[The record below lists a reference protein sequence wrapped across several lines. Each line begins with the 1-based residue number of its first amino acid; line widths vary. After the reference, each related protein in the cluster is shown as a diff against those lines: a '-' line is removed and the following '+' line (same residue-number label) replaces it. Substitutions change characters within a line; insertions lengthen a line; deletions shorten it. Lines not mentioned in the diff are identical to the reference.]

1 MRALVICGLFFIG
14 IFESIAQVGEVV
26 GTVVNERGEIIANAH
41 IINASSTKGTIT
53 NVNGRFR
60 LSAKVGDTLVFSMLS
75 YSYLYY
81 VVKNS
86 DFNKEQRWT
95 LLKQNYLL
103 DEVSIFSYELTTNRP
118 RTMPL
123 RKPTVPDNEDIRE
136 PRLPAPASIMDP
148 MEALYQAFSKRIKQ
162 LRILE
167 ELKTRD
173 AFVSK
178 LEEGNN
184 REILLKITGMPR
196 DELRPF
202 LFYCQMGYDYIE
214 NVTDYE
220 LLMSLL
226 NCYDSYVHSRDMR
239 EFMTDYE

>member
-1 MRALVICGLFFIG
+1 
-14 IFESIAQVGEVV
+14 
-26 GTVVNERGEIIANAH
+26 
-41 IINASSTKGTIT
+41 
-53 NVNGRFR
+53 
-60 LSAKVGDTLVFSMLS
+60 
-75 YSYLYY
+75 
-81 VVKNS
+81 
-86 DFNKEQRWT
+86 
-95 LLKQNYLL
+95 
-103 DEVSIFSYELTTNRP
+103 
-118 RTMPL
+118 
-123 RKPTVPDNEDIRE
+123 
-136 PRLPAPASIMDP
+136 